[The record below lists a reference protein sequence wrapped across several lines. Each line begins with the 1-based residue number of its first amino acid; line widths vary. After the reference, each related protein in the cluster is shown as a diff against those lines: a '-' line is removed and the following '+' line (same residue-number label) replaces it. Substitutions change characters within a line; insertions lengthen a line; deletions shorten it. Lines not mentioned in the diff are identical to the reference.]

1 MREGRLTPLSVRVQK
16 IVRLALLMAT
26 ALILSYVESVL
37 ELNIVVPGVKIG
49 IGNVLLTYVLYEY
62 GFPTAAGFGLTRS
75 FLSMLFLGRLSSAIF
90 SLTGMVFA
98 VLAMGAAN
106 KCGLFSP
113 LGVNVSGSV
122 LHVFGQLLAAAFVT
136 ETASVLG
143 LLPVYVC
150 VSVVCGVL
158 TYIPLI
164 AVLKFEEKRRISTG
178 EISRDC

>member
-75 FLSMLFLGRLSSAIF
+75 FK
-90 SLTGMVFA
+90 
-98 VLAMGAAN
+98 

-122 LHVFGQLLAAAFVT
+122 LHVFGQLIAAAFVT
-136 ETASVLG
+136 ETVSVLG

-164 AVLKFEEKRRISTG
+164 AVLKFEEKRKNATG

>member
-75 FLSMLFLGRLSSAIF
+75 FLSDSLFLNLSS
-90 SLTGMVFA
+90 
-98 VLAMGAAN
+98 
-106 KCGLFSP
+106 
-113 LGVNVSGSV
+113 SV
-122 LHVFGQLLAAAFVT
+122 
-136 ETASVLG
+136 
-143 LLPVYVC
+143 
-150 VSVVCGVL
+150 
-158 TYIPLI
+158 
-164 AVLKFEEKRRISTG
+164 
-178 EISRDC
+178 

>member
-90 SLTGMVFA
+90 SLTGMVF
-98 VLAMGAAN
+98 VLAMGAAK

-122 LHVFGQLLAAAFVT
+122 LHVFGQLLASAFVT
-136 ETASVLG
+136 ETVSVLG

-164 AVLKFEEKRRISTG
+164 AVLKFEDKLKNATG